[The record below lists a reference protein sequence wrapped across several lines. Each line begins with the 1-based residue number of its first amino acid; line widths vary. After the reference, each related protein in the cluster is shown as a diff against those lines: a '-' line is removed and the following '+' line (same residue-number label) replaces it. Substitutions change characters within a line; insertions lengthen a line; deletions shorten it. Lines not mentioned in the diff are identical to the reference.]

1 MKWVMCNSGH
11 GGAQRPKVYFGYN
24 LSLEVWGSKGEWRFG
39 LFSHRVWSKFCLHG
53 DGYFDTQ
60 SEAKKAAERWFSEW
74 VIEQFRSKGVQV
86 E

>member
-39 LFSHRVWSKFCLHG
+39 LSHIGYGRSSAFTVMVILILNQKPRKRQK
-53 DGYFDTQ
+53 DGSQ
-60 SEAKKAAERWFSEW
+60 NGS
-74 VIEQFRSKGVQV
+74 
-86 E
+86 